1 MEAERLRS
9 GRYGRNMNSRTFYPS
24 HREEIIS
31 ALWLIAALLA
41 WNGGIRWL
49 AWLLFVKS
57 AFDALCAV
65 VAGIIEVIADRK
77 PPHA

>member
-1 MEAERLRS
+1 
-9 GRYGRNMNSRTFYPS
+9 MNSRTFYPS

-49 AWLLFVKS
+49 AWMLFAK
-57 AFDALCAV
+57 AALDFVFAIVAAV
-65 VAGIIEVIADRK
+65 VEIIIERSAGK
-77 PPHA
+77 